1 MNNCVLGNTTIFA
14 ESPTDTEVQMLNTH
28 LSGGSG
34 SASSNN
40 SAQQQSNWNNGRN
53 GSGSNSQGQQGS
65 DTWANSQLWGGNNS
79 GPSGNTSSLWG
90 AGADQIDP
98 HRTTPSSSLNS
109 FMPGDLLGSETM

>member
-1 MNNCVLGNTTIFA
+1 
-14 ESPTDTEVQMLNTH
+14 MLNTH

-34 SASSNN
+34 NASSNN
-40 SAQQQSNWNNGRN
+40 PGQQQSNWNNGRN

-79 GPSGNTSSLWG
+79 GPPGNTSSLWG